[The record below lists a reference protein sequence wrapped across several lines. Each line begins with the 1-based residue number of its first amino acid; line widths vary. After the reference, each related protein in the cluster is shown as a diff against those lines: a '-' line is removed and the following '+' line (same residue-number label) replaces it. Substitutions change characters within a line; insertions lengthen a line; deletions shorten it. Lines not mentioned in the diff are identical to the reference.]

1 VVLRGLSTAS
11 CTGVGSARAG
21 RASGVPCRLSV
32 ARVMV
37 MGRPRGRRM
46 DELQQR
52 RERHADEDATAAGGK
67 VVRLAQRD
75 RDAHRQDDVADVRD
89 LEAKAA
95 DHDADV
101 RDRSAERRDAAAA
114 ARDAGWVQWLGS
126 LTSISISMVC
136 SRLPMPVA
144 PQRKLTKQCQR
155 CPYRA
160 IFHGS
165 RKGSRDGRRLHTQ
178 RHVHRGRVPHS
189 AGRN

>member
-1 VVLRGLSTAS
+1 
-11 CTGVGSARAG
+11 
-21 RASGVPCRLSV
+21 
-32 ARVMV
+32 
-37 MGRPRGRRM
+37 M

-126 LTSISISMVC
+126 LSSISTSMVC

-144 PQRKLTKQCQR
+144 PQRKLTKQVSGVLIERSSTDLAKDHAMAVGYIRSDTFTGVAYPTPQD
-155 CPYRA
+155 A
-160 IFHGS
+160 TEHQDHALGL
-165 RKGSRDGRRLHTQ
+165 DARL
-178 RHVHRGRVPHS
+178 P
-189 AGRN
+189 